1 MNETVELISKFAED
15 LPAEAARGEEALWE
29 YLARRGAGVINCHAA
44 SFFEADDVKK
54 RLTFKKSIGPVGG
67 DLVGLAFGYQGVVG
81 FCAEGRKSVLV
92 NDTESSPLFTKKVDK
107 GSGFQT
113 KNVIAVPAVAG
124 GELLGVMEFINS
136 IPGAFTDADLKAA
149 ELMTALTARDVYIL
163 RLGATVKQLNLK
175 GESTIN
181 NLSGGF
187 IGADLDGKV
196 IFFNPKASEIF
207 EVQGDAYLNKPVV
220 ELFQLCPDIVGAI
233 GDVLKQGKT
242 VRRQEFRCKVNGR
255 DKVIG
260 YSSINMKGVD
270 GKVIGGGIIF
280 QDITNL

>member
-1 MNETVELISKFAED
+1 MNDSLELISKFAAD
-15 LPAEAARGEEALWE
+15 LPAEAAKGEEALWE
-29 YLARRGAGVINCHAA
+29 YLARRGAGIVNCHAA
-44 SFFEADDVKK
+44 SFFEADDVRK

-67 DLVGLAFGYQGVVG
+67 DLVGVSFGYQGVVG
-81 FCAEGRKSVLV
+81 FCAESRKAVLV
-92 NDTESSPLFTKKVDK
+92 NDAENSPLFTKKVDK

-113 KNVIAVPAVAG
+113 KSALAVPAIVN
-124 GELLGVMEFINS
+124 GELLGVIEFINS
-136 IPGAFTDADLKAA
+136 IPGAFTDADLKCAD
-149 ELMTALTARDVYIL
+149 LMTALTARDVCVL
-163 RLGATVKQLNLK
+163 RLGATIKQINLK

-187 IGADLDGKV
+187 IGADLEGKV

-207 EVQGDAYLNKPVV
+207 EVGQEYLNKPVV

-242 VRRQEFRCKVNGR
+242 VRRQEFKCKVNGKE
-255 DKVIG
+255 KVIG

-270 GKVIGGGIIF
+270 GKVIGAGIIF

>member
-1 MNETVELISKFAED
+1 MNDMLEFISKFAAD
-15 LPAEAARGEEALWE
+15 LPAEAAKGEDALWE
-29 YLARRGAGVINCHAA
+29 YLARRGAGIVNCHAA

-81 FCAEGRKSVLV
+81 FCAEGRKPVLV
-92 NDTESSPLFTKKVDK
+92 NDTETSPLFTKKVDK

-113 KNVIAVPAVAG
+113 KTVIAVPAVAN
-124 GELLGVMEFINS
+124 GELLGVIEYINS
-136 IPGAFTDADLKAA
+136 IAGAFTEDELKAA
-149 ELMTALTARDVYIL
+149 GVLTDLTAREVYIK
-163 RLGATVKQLNLK
+163 RLEATIRQINLK

-187 IGADLDGKV
+187 IGSDMEGKV
-196 IFFNPKASEIF
+196 IFFNLKASEIF
-207 EVQGDAYLNKPVV
+207 EVGQEYLNKPVV
-220 ELFQLCPDIVGAI
+220 ELFQLCPDVVGAI

-242 VRRQEFRCKVNGR
+242 VRRQEFKCKVNGKE
-255 DKVIG
+255 KVIG
-260 YSSINMKGVD
+260 YSSINIKGVD
-270 GKVIGGGIIF
+270 GKIIGAGIIF

>member
-1 MNETVELISKFAED
+1 MSDMLEFISKFAAD
-15 LPAEAARGEEALWE
+15 LPAEAAKGEEALWE
-29 YLARRGAGVINCHAA
+29 YLARRGAGIVNCHAA

-81 FCAEGRKSVLV
+81 FCAEGRKPVLV
-92 NDTESSPLFTKKVDK
+92 NDTENSPLFTKKVDK

-113 KNVIAVPAVAG
+113 KTVIAVPAVAN
-124 GELLGVMEFINS
+124 GELLGVIEFINS
-136 IPGAFTDADLKAA
+136 IPGAFTEEEFKAA
-149 ELMTALTARDVYIL
+149 AVLTELTAREVYIK
-163 RLGATVKQLNLK
+163 RLEATIRQINLK

-187 IGADLDGKV
+187 IGSDMEGKV
-196 IFFNPKASEIF
+196 IFFNLKASEIF
-207 EVQGDAYLNKPVV
+207 EVGQEYLNKPVV
-220 ELFQLCPDIVGAI
+220 ELFQLCPDVVGAI

-242 VRRQEFRCKVNGR
+242 VRRQEFRCKVNGKE
-255 DKVIG
+255 KVIG
-260 YSSINMKGVD
+260 YSSINIKGVD
-270 GKVIGGGIIF
+270 GKIIGAGIIF

>member
-1 MNETVELISKFAED
+1 MSDMLEFISKFAAD
-15 LPAEAARGEEALWE
+15 LPAEAAKGEEALWE
-29 YLARRGAGVINCHAA
+29 YLARRGAGIVNCHAA

-92 NDTESSPLFTKKVDK
+92 NDTENSPLFTKKVDK

-113 KNVIAVPAVAG
+113 KTVIAVPAVAN
-124 GELLGVMEFINS
+124 GELLGVIEFINS
-136 IPGAFTDADLKAA
+136 ISGAFTEDEFKAA
-149 ELMTALTARDVYIL
+149 SVLTELTAREVYIK
-163 RLGATVKQLNLK
+163 RLEATIKQINLK

-187 IGADLDGKV
+187 IGSDMEGKV
-196 IFFNPKASEIF
+196 IFFNLKASEIF
-207 EVQGDAYLNKPVV
+207 EVGQEYLNKPVV
-220 ELFQLCPDIVGAI
+220 ELFQLCPDVVGAI

-242 VRRQEFRCKVNGR
+242 VRRQEFKCKVNGKE
-255 DKVIG
+255 KVIG
-260 YSSINMKGVD
+260 YSSINIKGVD
-270 GKVIGGGIIF
+270 GKIIGAGIIF

>member
-1 MNETVELISKFAED
+1 MNDSLELISKFAAD
-15 LPAEAARGEEALWE
+15 LPAEAAKGEEALWE
-29 YLARRGAGVINCHAA
+29 YLARRGAGIVNCHAA
-44 SFFEADDVKK
+44 SFFEADDVRK

-67 DLVGLAFGYQGVVG
+67 DLVGVSFGYQGVVG
-81 FCAEGRKSVLV
+81 FCAESRKSVLV
-92 NDTESSPLFTKKVDK
+92 NDAENSPLFTKKVDK

-113 KNVIAVPAVAG
+113 KSALAVPAIVN
-124 GELLGVMEFINS
+124 GELLGVIEFINS
-136 IPGAFTDADLKAA
+136 IPGAFTDADLKCAD
-149 ELMTALTARDVYIL
+149 LMTALTARDVCVL
-163 RLGATVKQLNLK
+163 RLGATIKQINLK

-187 IGADLDGKV
+187 IGADLEGKV

-207 EVQGDAYLNKPVV
+207 EVGQEYLNKPVV

-242 VRRQEFRCKVNGR
+242 VRRQEFKCKVNGKE
-255 DKVIG
+255 KVIG

-270 GKVIGGGIIF
+270 GKVIGAGIIF